1 MNYYIDGVWL
11 DRKLDEQYPNQMY
24 RGLIPTLVPW
34 LDREDEKEVV
44 WRRIIPGEGETK
56 ICPILMCPE
65 DNDFSCT
72 LIVAEIKNCGDTI
85 QWQRVGL
92 DKTSEWEAEK
102 VGTIVEWFDK
112 INNLVFSKNEYL
124 LMINNFKQFLFDQ
137 KNIEQ

>member
-1 MNYYIDGVWL
+1 
-11 DRKLDEQYPNQMY
+11 
-24 RGLIPTLVPW
+24 
-34 LDREDEKEVV
+34 
-44 WRRIIPGEGETK
+44 
-56 ICPILMCPE
+56 MCPE